1 MFAGADKVK
10 VFAFNFVHHGV
21 HFFKAHNAGNNIAAN
36 HKRRNAIGKALVYHK
51 IAGICKNRAVHTG
64 NVAHKIIESFAGDLS
79 GSFFINSVEFCHNV
93 GMIRN
98 FKVGVGLFSELL
110 NLNVFAVV
118 LAYGN
123 RRVYDIRNLHHKGFY
138 LGFKLVF
145 LCFKL
150 CKALR
155 FLGDKLFHLHG
166 FLFFALS
173 HEHADFLADF
183 VSVCAKLAGLG
194 VCGAFLLIKAD
205 NLVHHGNLLIFKF
218 LSDVLFYEFGIFS

>member
-1 MFAGADKVK
+1 M
-10 VFAFNFVHHGV
+10 
-21 HFFKAHNAGNNIAAN
+21 
-36 HKRRNAIGKALVYHK
+36 
-51 IAGICKNRAVHTG
+51 HTG